1 MSKVIIYTDPAD
13 GFLKV
18 VHPAP
23 KAIQEG
29 QTEDDLLATLA
40 LTVVPEHAINPR
52 IVDVEN
58 LPPSREFRGAW
69 CDVTEKPDVDIDMD
83 RARKI
88 SMDRIRSRR
97 DALLK
102 ATDTSYAVAVERGDG
117 KAAEA
122 LKARRQ
128 ALRDLPAT
136 LDFTRHKT
144 PQALLKAEQEAMP

>member
-23 KAIQEG
+23 RAIEPG
-29 QTEDDLLATLA
+29 KTEDDLLATLA
-40 LTVVPEHAINPR
+40 LTVVPANAIGPR

-58 LPPSREFRGAW
+58 LPKSREFRGAW

-83 RARKI
+83 RACQI
-88 SMDRIRSRR
+88 SLERIRARR
-97 DALLK
+97 NQVLQ
-102 ATDTSYAVAVERGDG
+102 ATDVPFAVAVERGDT

-122 LKARRQ
+122 LKAKRQ

-136 LDFTRHKT
+136 LNLGRHKT
-144 PQALLKAEQEAMP
+144 PEALLKAEREAMP